1 MPELMGKLD
10 TPVNGP
16 EGLPPFDGDAWDHV
30 DWRHHEEQVRR
41 LRGRIFKAVQE
52 GDWPLARNVQKLML
66 RSWSNTLVSVRQVT
80 QRNAGRRTAGID
92 GLVALTSQA
101 RAEMAVQVHAT
112 IGSHQPSPVRRV
124 YIPKASDKTK
134 MRPIGIPV
142 LSDRCHQAR
151 VRNALEPEWEARFE
165 PRSYGFRP
173 GRGCH
178 DAIESLYNT
187 LHGKSRRVWIL
198 DADLAGAFDKISH
211 GYLLEMLGGFP
222 ARDMIAGWLKA
233 GIFEAGKGFAPTGE
247 GTPQGGVISPL
258 LLNIALHGLEEAAG
272 VRYRTG
278 VHAGDVR
285 DGCPALTRYADDLVV
300 CCHSRQQAEQVQ
312 ARLAGWLE
320 PRGLA
325 FNEAKTRIVPLS
337 AGFDFLG
344 FNLRRYPNGKLL
356 IKPGVMAIKRFRERL
371 AKEFRALRGAN
382 VAAVLAKIVPITR
395 GWVAYYR
402 TVVSSRVF
410 RALDDYLWKLTYKWA
425 CWSHSNKPKGWIV
438 GRHFRK
444 FEKFRND
451 RWVFGDKDTGAY
463 LPRLAWTDI
472 VRHTLV
478 KGGASP
484 DDPALAGYWA
494 QRRQKVKPPLD
505 SYTMRLLSRQDGQC
519 SLCGENLLHPD
530 QIPQSPQGWE
540 HWFLQVTKK
549 AITADYLV
557 HHDTPSAAR
566 SHGTHLVHAT
576 CHRTKSA
583 PAGGKHRAAADDL
596 NRPSGLLGPRA
607 AMSGMRGPEGARV
620 QQCTGATRLEVLVL
634 AQDGH
639 QVPLIPDQRPVQQLS
654 PAASDPPFHD
664 RIHPRRLDRRPDD
677 PGARG
682 LEDGRKSR
690 PSASRR
696 SARLGCS
703 LQRATRSAA
712 LTGSMSCQV
721 SRAAVIASSRVASRV
736 RASKPLT
743 ISASPRSR
751 ATPSGCVG
759 SFGCLRTDHSFGLAP
774 DVQLRQCHAVH
785 NGGYECA
792 SA

>member
-1 MPELMGKLD
+1 MPELTGKLD

-16 EGLPPFDGDAWDHV
+16 EGLPPFDGDAWEYV

-52 GDWPLARNVQKLML
+52 GDWPLARNVQKLTL

-80 QRNAGRRTAGID
+80 QRNTGRRTAGID

-211 GYLLEMLGGFP
+211 GHLLEMLGGFP

-356 IKPGVMAIKRFRERL
+356 IKPGVMAIKRFRNRL

-395 GWVAYYR
+395 GWAAYYR

-410 RALDDYLWKLTYKWA
+410 RALDNYLWKLTYKWA

-438 GRHFRK
+438 GRYFRK

-484 DDPALAGYWA
+484 DDPTLAGYWA

-505 SYTMRLLSRQDGQC
+505 SYTVRLLSRQDGRC

-540 HWFLQVTKK
+540 HWFLQVTRK

-557 HHDTPSAAR
+557 HHDTPSAAHSNR
-566 SHGTHLVHAT
+566 THLVHAT
-576 CHRTKSA
+576 CHRSK
-583 PAGGKHRAAADDL
+583 
-596 NRPSGLLGPRA
+596 NQPR
-607 AMSGMRGPEGARV
+607 
-620 QQCTGATRLEVLVL
+620 
-634 AQDGH
+634 
-639 QVPLIPDQRPVQQLS
+639 
-654 PAASDPPFHD
+654 
-664 RIHPRRLDRRPDD
+664 
-677 PGARG
+677 
-682 LEDGRKSR
+682 
-690 PSASRR
+690 
-696 SARLGCS
+696 
-703 LQRATRSAA
+703 
-712 LTGSMSCQV
+712 LTGNTVLQQ
-721 SRAAVIASSRVASRV
+721 
-736 RASKPLT
+736 T
-743 ISASPRSR
+743 
-751 ATPSGCVG
+751 T
-759 SFGCLRTDHSFGLAP
+759 
-774 DVQLRQCHAVH
+774 
-785 NGGYECA
+785 
-792 SA
+792 